1 MRSAYGN
8 IRKITNGRG
17 DDYTAGFL
25 LGYPY
30 INKNY
35 HFKENYKLIVT
46 NLSKK
51 LALDGDPRATKQNN
65 FNGNLDRAGNITMFF
80 IDCMLC
86 YYHITYTI

>member
-17 DDYTAGFL
+17 DDYT
-25 LGYPY
+25 PY

-35 HFKENYKLIVT
+35 HLKENYKLIVID
-46 NLSKK
+46 LSKK
-51 LALDGDPRATKQNN
+51 VALDGDPRATKQNN